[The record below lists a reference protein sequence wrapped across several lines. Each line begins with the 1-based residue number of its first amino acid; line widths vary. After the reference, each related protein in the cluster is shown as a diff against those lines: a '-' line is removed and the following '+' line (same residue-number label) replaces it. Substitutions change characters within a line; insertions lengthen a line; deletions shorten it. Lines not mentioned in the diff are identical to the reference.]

1 MGVVVVMEVGEGGG
15 VGSLSFDVQEQGGGV
30 LPNSDPF
37 RQTEKGGGRRV
48 QKLDIFSWMS

>member
-1 MGVVVVMEVGEGGG
+1 MGVVVVMEVGG
-15 VGSLSFDVQEQGGGV
+15 VGSLSFDVQEQGGGGV

-37 RQTEKGGGRRV
+37 RQTEKGGGGRV